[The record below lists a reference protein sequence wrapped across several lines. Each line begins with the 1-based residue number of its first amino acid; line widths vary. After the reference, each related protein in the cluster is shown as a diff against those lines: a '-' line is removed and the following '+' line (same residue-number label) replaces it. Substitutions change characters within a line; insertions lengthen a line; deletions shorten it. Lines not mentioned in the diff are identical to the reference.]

1 MNSARPSTSV
11 EPAGRPA
18 FSSAGSGLRET
29 TITAQCGCPP
39 PGTARRRQATS
50 SSQRVHSPTFR
61 ASLSSCSTA
70 SSMRDPFCRR
80 SGRRRA
86 RRRPDLRQKG
96 SLMED
101 AVEQLDQLARN
112 VGECTC
118 CDLRA
123 PRTKEQDDCY
133 PFLSKELTITTP
145 HYVLPVGEETARY
158 LLGRLFKDLPYKKG
172 DSLEL
177 RLFDNPAFKI
187 VPVATP
193 DELRERDANA
203 RKEYGDRLRA
213 LARVMGL

>member
-86 RRRPDLRQKG
+86 RRRPTRSGAGRDEPVLAGQGAGLAHENAQELVPEGRQPLAERVNLEGDVLRRGLAELAGHPAAKYI
-96 SLMED
+96 SLEFD
-101 AVEQLDQLARN
+101 TLNVVLAPFGDELLLVL
-112 VGECTC
+112 VGEPGALICEYR
-118 CDLRA
+118 LN
-123 PRTKEQDDCY
+123 
-133 PFLSKELTITTP
+133 TT
-145 HYVLPVGEETARY
+145 GA
-158 LLGRLFKDLPYKKG
+158 
-172 DSLEL
+172 
-177 RLFDNPAFKI
+177 
-187 VPVATP
+187 
-193 DELRERDANA
+193 
-203 RKEYGDRLRA
+203 
-213 LARVMGL
+213 